1 MRISDWSSDVCSS
14 DLKGLEAWFT
24 VLIELLWSKHRI
36 MEVYLNIAETG
47 IGTFGANAGA
57 KRYFGHDATRLSRT
71 EAARIA
77 AVLPL
82 PQKRAATSPQIG
94 RTSCRERVGR
104 YV

>member
-1 MRISDWSSDVCSS
+1 
-14 DLKGLEAWFT
+14 
-24 VLIELLWSKHRI
+24 

-47 IGTFGANAGA
+47 IGTCGANAGA

-82 PQKRAATSPQIG
+82 PQKRAAISPSGLSRRYGNNIERRIG
-94 RTSCRERVGR
+94 IVAPDGLDSLLASGLLTFALSLQNNVR
-104 YV
+104 YG